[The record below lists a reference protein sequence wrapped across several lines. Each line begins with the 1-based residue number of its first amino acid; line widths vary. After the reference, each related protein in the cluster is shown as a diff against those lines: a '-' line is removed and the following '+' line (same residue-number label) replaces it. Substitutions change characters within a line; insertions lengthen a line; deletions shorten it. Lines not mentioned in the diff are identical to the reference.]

1 MAYYPPTDWEL
12 KDFYREHV
20 DSLYRGCC
28 FLTCG
33 QGDAQKMTEQILL
46 SLLHKGMIFSSDKD
60 ARAWMFLKAFKMS
73 RKPPKRILMEQTVE
87 QVSDLPQES
96 IEDNNTEPDRS
107 AVEVADVG
115 EEDSP
120 EEETNKTDAVQCN
133 NGDESA
139 ISAADDEVINPVS
152 DDIKK
157 EIDTVL
163 FPEELRKLSR
173 KDRLIALMYYC
184 ESYRKAEIANYL
196 GWPTFRVNNR
206 LVRIKKHIL
215 SEKGVAETC

>member
-20 DSLYRGCC
+20 DSLYRSCC

-33 QGDAQKMTEQILL
+33 QADAQKMTEQILL

-60 ARAWMFLKAFKMS
+60 ARAWMFLKAYKMS
-73 RKPPKRILMEQTVE
+73 RKPPKPILVEQTLE
-87 QVSDLPQES
+87 PVSASPQEC
-96 IEDNNTEPDRS
+96 IEVNNSEPECS
-107 AVEVADVG
+107 EVQVPNDG
-115 EEDSP
+115 EDASP
-120 EEETNKTDAVQCN
+120 EEENDKTDAAQCD
-133 NGDESA
+133 NGEEAA
-139 ISAADDEVINPVS
+139 ISAADDEVSNPVS

-157 EIDTVL
+157 ETDTVF

-206 LVRIKKHIL
+206 LVRIKKRIL
-215 SEKGVAETC
+215 LEKGVAETC